1 MRNSVISLN
10 FPVCRL
16 INAMTVIHNIPPVFD
31 ENSRILIL
39 GSFPSV
45 KSREDAFFYAHPRN
59 RFWKMLADVF
69 GETTPCTTD
78 DKKQFLLRHNIALW
92 DVIARCEVTGS
103 SDASI
108 RNAEPNQLELVLR
121 QAKIEKIIVNGTT
134 AYKYY
139 QKYQYPVTGIE
150 AVCLPST
157 SPANARMDER
167 ELIEVW
173 KEALI

>member
-1 MRNSVISLN
+1 
-10 FPVCRL
+10 
-16 INAMTVIHNIPPVFD
+16 MTVIHNIPPVFD

-45 KSREDAFFYAHPRN
+45 QSRENAFFYAHPRN
-59 RFWKMLADVF
+59 RFWRVLAGVF
-69 GETTPCTTD
+69 CEHTPCTTD

-108 RNAEPNQLELVLR
+108 RNAEPNQIELILR
-121 QAKIEKIIVNGTT
+121 QAKIEIIIVNGTT

-139 QKYQYPVTGIE
+139 QKYLYPVTGIE

-157 SPANARMDER
+157 SPANARMNER
-167 ELIEVW
+167 ELIDIW
-173 KEALI
+173 REALIKN